1 MDSKRKKK
9 INVKIILSLIA
20 LLIIVIA
27 LFIVFSQRAE
37 EESGPVNHNIV
48 EELYEDH
55 ADENCTEVINI
66 TENSD
71 VSNADDKVL
80 LHLIFGQMKK
90 DEILADTISVDD
102 YRTSALKIM
111 DEENIPSN
119 IDYTFEGYKY
129 TLDGDNIKRSK
140 VSCEENYVSKLYGY
154 SGVNDL
160 EVDVMAG
167 YVKDGKVYDLN
178 DKEIGTYDEE
188 EINNILDNGTM
199 QVYNYEKA
207 NNNYKLVSVGVKGL
221 STTIFY
227 QLIR

>member
-1 MDSKRKKK
+1 MNSKEKKK

-20 LLIIVIA
+20 LLLVVIA
-27 LFIVFSQRAE
+27 LFIAFSQRAE
-37 EESGPVNHNIV
+37 EESGLVNHNVV
-48 EELYEDH
+48 EGLYEDH

-102 YRTSALKIM
+102 YRDSALKIM

-129 TLDGDNIKRSK
+129 TLDGDNIMRSK
-140 VSCEENYVSKLYGY
+140 TSCEENYVSKLYGY

-167 YVKDGKVYDLN
+167 YVKNGKVYDLN

-188 EINNILDNGTM
+188 ELNDILDNGTM
-199 QVYNYEKA
+199 QVYNYEKV
-207 NNNYKLVSVGVKGL
+207 NDNYKLVNVGVK
-221 STTIFY
+221 
-227 QLIR
+227 

>member
-1 MDSKRKKK
+1 MVSKEKKK
-9 INVKIILSLIA
+9 MNVKIILSLIA

-102 YRTSALKIM
+102 YRDSALKIM
-111 DEENIPSN
+111 DEENILSN

-129 TLDGDNIKRSK
+129 TLDGDNITRSK
-140 VSCEENYVSKLYGY
+140 TSCEENYVSKLYGY

-178 DKEIGTYDEE
+178 GKEIGTYDEE
-188 EINNILDNGTM
+188 ELNNILDNGTM
-199 QVYNYEKA
+199 QVYNYEKV
-207 NNNYKLVSVGVKGL
+207 NDDYKLVSVGVK
-221 STTIFY
+221 
-227 QLIR
+227 

>member
-9 INVKIILSLIA
+9 INVKIVLSLIS
-20 LLIIVIA
+20 LLLVVIA
-27 LFIVFSQRAE
+27 LFIVFLQKDE
-37 EESGPVNHNIV
+37 EKSGPVDYNIV
-48 EELYEDH
+48 EGLYEDH

-66 TENSD
+66 MENSD
-71 VSNADDKVL
+71 VSNADEKVL

-102 YRTSALKIM
+102 YRDSALKIM
-111 DEENIPSN
+111 DKENIPSN
-119 IDYTFEGYKY
+119 INYTFEGYKY
-129 TLDGDNIKRSK
+129 TLDGDNITRSK
-140 VSCEENYVSKLYGY
+140 ASCEENYVSKLYGY

-188 EINNILDNGTM
+188 ELNDILDNGTM
-199 QVYNYEKA
+199 QVYNYEKVGD
-207 NNNYKLVSVGVKGL
+207 NYKLVSVGVK
-221 STTIFY
+221 
-227 QLIR
+227 

>member
-1 MDSKRKKK
+1 MDLKEKKK

-20 LLIIVIA
+20 LLIIAIA
-27 LFIVFSQRAE
+27 LFIAFLQKAE
-37 EESGPVNHNIV
+37 EESGPVDYKIV
-48 EELYEDH
+48 ENLYEDH

-66 TENSD
+66 KENSD
-71 VSNADDKVL
+71 VSKVDDKVL

-90 DEILADTISVDD
+90 DKVLADTISMDD
-102 YRTSALKIM
+102 YKISARKIM
-111 DEENIPSN
+111 DEENIPTN

-129 TLDGDNIKRSK
+129 TLDGDDIVRSK
-140 VSCEENYVSKLYGY
+140 AKCEKNYVSKLYGY
-154 SGVNDL
+154 SGVNNL
-160 EVDVMAG
+160 VVDVMAG

-207 NNNYKLVSVGVKGL
+207 NNNYKLVSVGVK
-221 STTIFY
+221 
-227 QLIR
+227 

>member
-1 MDSKRKKK
+1 MDSKEKKK

-27 LFIVFSQRAE
+27 LFIAFSKKAE
-37 EESGPVNHNIV
+37 EETEPVDHNIV
-48 EELYEDH
+48 EKLYEDH
-55 ADENCTEVINI
+55 ADEKCTEVINI
-66 TENSD
+66 KENSD
-71 VSNADDKVL
+71 INNVDDKVL

-90 DEILADTISVDD
+90 DKVLTDTISMDD

-111 DEENIPSN
+111 DEEYIPTN
-119 IDYTFEGYKY
+119 VNYIFEGYKY

-140 VSCEENYVSKLYGY
+140 TTCEENYVSKLYGY

-178 DKEIGTYDEE
+178 GKEIGTYDEDE
-188 EINNILDNGTM
+188 LNNILDNGTM
-199 QVYNYEKA
+199 QVYNYEKV
-207 NNNYKLVSVGVKGL
+207 NDDYKLVSVGIK
-221 STTIFY
+221 
-227 QLIR
+227 

>member
-9 INVKIILSLIA
+9 MNVKIILSLIA

-27 LFIVFSQRAE
+27 LFIVFSQKAE
-37 EESGPVNHNIV
+37 EESGPVDHNIV
-48 EELYEDH
+48 EGLYEDH

-102 YRTSALKIM
+102 YRDSALKIM

-129 TLDGDNIKRSK
+129 TLEGDEITRSK
-140 VSCEENYVSKLYGY
+140 ASCEENYVSKLYGY

-178 DKEIGTYDEE
+178 GKEIGTYDEE
-188 EINNILDNGTM
+188 ELNNILDNGTM
-199 QVYNYEKA
+199 QVYNYEKV
-207 NNNYKLVSVGVKGL
+207 NDDYKLVSVGVK
-221 STTIFY
+221 
-227 QLIR
+227 

>member
-9 INVKIILSLIA
+9 INVKIVLSLIA

-90 DEILADTISVDD
+90 DKVLADTISMDD
-102 YRTSALKIM
+102 YKISARKIM
-111 DEENIPSN
+111 DEENIPTN

-129 TLDGDNIKRSK
+129 TLDGDDIVRSK
-140 VSCEENYVSKLYGY
+140 AKCEKNYVSKLYGY

-207 NNNYKLVSVGVKGL
+207 NNNYKLVSVGVK
-221 STTIFY
+221 
-227 QLIR
+227 

>member
-1 MDSKRKKK
+1 MISREKKK
-9 INVKIILSLIA
+9 MNVKIILSLIA
-20 LLIIVIA
+20 LLLVVIG
-27 LFIVFSQRAE
+27 LFIAFSQRAE
-37 EESGPVNHNIV
+37 EESGLVNHNVV
-48 EELYEDH
+48 EGLYEDH

-102 YRTSALKIM
+102 YRDSARKIM
-111 DEENIPSN
+111 DEENVPSN

-140 VSCEENYVSKLYGY
+140 ASCEENYVSKLFGY
-154 SGVNDL
+154 SGVNNL
-160 EVDVMAG
+160 EVDIMAG
-167 YVKDGKVYDLN
+167 YVKNGKVYDLN

-188 EINNILDNGTM
+188 ELNDILDNGTM
-199 QVYNYEKA
+199 QVYNYEKV
-207 NNNYKLVSVGVKGL
+207 NDNYKLVNVGVK
-221 STTIFY
+221 
-227 QLIR
+227 

>member
-1 MDSKRKKK
+1 MNSKEKKK

-20 LLIIVIA
+20 LLLVVIA
-27 LFIVFSQRAE
+27 LFIAFSKKAE
-37 EESGPVNHNIV
+37 EETEPVDHNIV
-48 EELYEDH
+48 EKLYEDH
-55 ADENCTEVINI
+55 ADEKCTEVINI
-66 TENSD
+66 KENSD
-71 VSNADDKVL
+71 INNVDDKVL

-90 DEILADTISVDD
+90 DKVLTDTISMDD

-111 DEENIPSN
+111 DEEYIPTN
-119 IDYTFEGYKY
+119 VNYIFEGYKY

-140 VSCEENYVSKLYGY
+140 TTCEENYVSKLYGY

-178 DKEIGTYDEE
+178 GKEIGTYDEE

-199 QVYNYEKA
+199 QVYNYEKV
-207 NNNYKLVSVGVKGL
+207 NDDYKLVSVGVK
-221 STTIFY
+221 
-227 QLIR
+227 

>member
-1 MDSKRKKK
+1 MDSKEKKK

-20 LLIIVIA
+20 LLLVVIA
-27 LFIVFSQRAE
+27 LFIAFSQRAE
-37 EESGPVNHNIV
+37 EESGLVNHNVV
-48 EELYEDH
+48 EGLYEDH

-71 VSNADDKVL
+71 VSDTDDKVL

-102 YRTSALKIM
+102 YRDSALKIM

-129 TLDGDNIKRSK
+129 TLDGEGIKRSK
-140 VSCEENYVSKLYGY
+140 ANCEENYVSKLYGY

-178 DKEIGTYDEE
+178 GKEIGTYDEE
-188 EINNILDNGTM
+188 ELNDILDNGTM
-199 QVYNYEKA
+199 QVYNYKKV
-207 NNNYKLVSVGVKGL
+207 NDNYKLVSVGVK
-221 STTIFY
+221 
-227 QLIR
+227 

>member
-1 MDSKRKKK
+1 MDSKEKKK

-27 LFIVFSQRAE
+27 LFIAFSQRAE
-37 EESGPVNHNIV
+37 EESGPVDHNIV
-48 EELYEDH
+48 EGLYEDH
-55 ADENCTEVINI
+55 ADEKCTEVINI
-66 TENSD
+66 KENSD
-71 VSNADDKVL
+71 INNVDDKIL

-90 DEILADTISVDD
+90 DKVLTDTISMDD

-111 DEENIPSN
+111 DEEYIPTN
-119 IDYTFEGYKY
+119 VNYIFEGYKY
-129 TLDGDNIKRSK
+129 TLDGEDIKRSK
-140 VSCEENYVSKLYGY
+140 ANCEENYVSKLYGY

-178 DKEIGTYDEE
+178 GKEIGTYDEE

-199 QVYNYEKA
+199 QVYNYKKV
-207 NNNYKLVSVGVKGL
+207 NNDYKLVSVGVK
-221 STTIFY
+221 
-227 QLIR
+227 

>member
-1 MDSKRKKK
+1 MNSKEKKK
-9 INVKIILSLIA
+9 MNVKIILSLIA

-27 LFIVFSQRAE
+27 LFIAFSQRAE

-48 EELYEDH
+48 EGLYEDH

-102 YRTSALKIM
+102 YRDSALKIM

-129 TLDGDNIKRSK
+129 TLDGD
-140 VSCEENYVSKLYGY
+140 ENYVSKLYGY

-188 EINNILDNGTM
+188 ELNNILDNGTM
-199 QVYNYEKA
+199 QVYNYEKV
-207 NNNYKLVSVGVKGL
+207 NDDYKLVSVGVK
-221 STTIFY
+221 
-227 QLIR
+227 